1 MPHNLELMHDLK
13 NSHRSSS
20 FGGRILGP
28 RGAIAAEH
36 YLSAQAGMDILK
48 AGGNAFDAA
57 VAAALVEAVVNPHM
71 FTLGGECPMLLYVAA
86 ADRVVAVNGNT
97 KAPAKATLKAY
108 EDRGL
113 DLIPPMGVLA
123 AGVPAAVG
131 ALLEVLKRFGSLPL
145 EDIVEP
151 AYLLARE
158 GFPLHEGL
166 VNLPGFGLN
175 DNRRRFAREW
185 PGSASVYLPAD
196 GSRPPVGQMLVN
208 APLAGVL
215 EAFKETARGKGHRGA
230 GLDAVLDLFYRGD
243 LAEAMAAFVQARD
256 GLLEFSDFASFD
268 TRFED
273 PVRADFKNTT
283 VLKCGPWSQGPVF
296 LQLLRL
302 LEGFDLAA
310 LGHNSADYIHLW
322 VEAAKLAYADRE
334 QYYGDPE
341 QVPVPLEALLSE
353 KYNAL
358 RRQLIDK
365 HRADLQLRPGDP
377 WRQQA
382 LLPENEVRQPK
393 NWGPGTVHVA
403 VADRQGNMAALTPSG
418 GWISGNEVMPALGFA
433 LGTRL
438 QTFYLVEGHPN
449 VVAPG
454 KRPRTTLSPSL
465 ALYRGRPW
473 MAFGTMGGDQ
483 QDQWTS
489 QFFLNRVVFGM
500 SVPGAIE
507 APKITCDHVP
517 GTFYPHAAA
526 PGQLRLEGRVPRETA
541 EELIRRGHRVFWAP
555 EWSAGYIC
563 AVARNDNQV
572 LEAGVDPR
580 GNKSLAFPATALA
593 W

>member
-1 MPHNLELMHDLK
+1 
-13 NSHRSSS
+13 
-20 FGGRILGP
+20 
-28 RGAIAAEH
+28 
-36 YLSAQAGMDILK
+36 MDILK

-57 VAAALVEAVVNPHM
+57 VAATLVEAVVNPHM

-86 ADRVVAVNGNT
+86 EDRVVAVNGNT
-97 KAPAKATLKAY
+97 MAPAKATMRAFG
-108 EDRGL
+108 DRGL
-113 DLIPPMGVLA
+113 DLIPPIGVLA
-123 AGVPAAVG
+123 AGVPAAVS
-131 ALLEVLKRFGSLPL
+131 ALLEVLKRFGSIPL

-185 PGSASVYLPAD
+185 PGSASVYLRGDDSGP
-196 GSRPPVGQMLVN
+196 RVGQILVN
-208 APLAGVL
+208 DPLAGILGV
-215 EAFKETARGKGHRGA
+215 FKEAARGKGHRVQ
-230 GLDAVLDLFYRGD
+230 GLDAALDLFYRGD
-243 LAEAMAAFVQARD
+243 LAEAMAAFVKERD
-256 GLLEFSDFASFD
+256 GLLEFSDFASFG

-273 PVRADFKNTT
+273 PVRADFKDTA
-283 VLKCGPWSQGPVF
+283 VCKCGPWSQGPVF

-302 LEGFDLAA
+302 LEGFDLAS

-334 QYYGDPE
+334 QYYADPE
-341 QVPVPLEALLSE
+341 QVSVPLEALLSE

-358 RRQLIDK
+358 RRKLIDG
-365 HRADLQLRPGDP
+365 HRADLKLRPGDP
-377 WRQQA
+377 WRHQA
-382 LLPENEVRQPK
+382 LLPETEVWQSK
-393 NWGPGTVHVA
+393 NWGYGTVHVA
-403 VADRQGNMAALTPSG
+403 VTDKQGNMAALTPSG
-418 GWISGNEVMPALGFA
+418 GWISGNEVMPSLGFP
-433 LGTRL
+433 LTTRL

-449 VVAPG
+449 VVAPR

-465 ALYRGRPW
+465 AFYRSRPW

-483 QDQWTS
+483 QDHWTS

-500 SVPGAIE
+500 SLQGAIE

-526 PGQLRLEGRVPRETA
+526 PGQVRLEGRIPPETA
-541 EELIRRGHRVFWAP
+541 EELTRRGHSVFWAP
-555 EWSAGYIC
+555 DWSAGYIC

>member
-1 MPHNLELMHDLK
+1 MPHHLELMHDLK
-13 NSHRSSS
+13 DSHPSSS
-20 FGGRILGP
+20 FGGRILGT
-28 RGAIAAEH
+28 RGAIASEH
-36 YLSAQAGMDILK
+36 YLSAQAGMDLLK

-71 FTLGGECPMLLYVAA
+71 FTLGGECPMLLFVAA
-86 ADRVVAVNGNT
+86 EDRVVAVNGNT
-97 KAPAKATLKAY
+97 RAPAKATLRAY
-108 EDRGL
+108 GDRGL
-113 DLIPPMGVLA
+113 DLIPSTGVLA
-123 AGVPAAVG
+123 AGVPAAVS
-131 ALLEVLKRFGSLPL
+131 ALLEVLKRFGTIPL
-145 EDIVEP
+145 EDILEP

-158 GFPLHEGL
+158 GFPVHEGL

-185 PGSASVYLPAD
+185 PGSASVYLPGGD
-196 GSRPPVGQMLVN
+196 SGPRVGQILVN
-208 APLAGVL
+208 DLLAGVL
-215 EAFKETARGKGHRGA
+215 EAFKETARGKGHRVA

-273 PVRADFKNTT
+273 PVRADFKDTT
-283 VLKCGPWSQGPVF
+283 VCKCGPWCQGPVF

-358 RRQLIDK
+358 RRKLIHK

-377 WRQQA
+377 WRHRA

-403 VADRQGNMAALTPSG
+403 VTDRQGNMAALTPSG

-433 LGTRL
+433 LGTRM

-465 ALYRGRPW
+465 ACYRGRPW

-500 SVPGAIE
+500 SLPGAIE

-526 PGQLRLEGRVPRETA
+526 PGQVRLEGRIPRETA